1 MLADHLQLT
10 GQHQITT
17 TWHKKLKKNRE
28 LINTGKYD
36 KDIAKYIPG
45 ILELKSQSML
55 ENINTIEKVTHFSYT
70 AMEELDFQILLTGN
84 YYINPNGIHICFP
97 IKLKKTN
104 EPLDIDAD
112 LTTVNNFFAHFVKEI
127 SIIKHGSN
135 KELIPILW
143 QQIKTTS

>member
-1 MLADHLQLT
+1 
-10 GQHQITT
+10 
-17 TWHKKLKKNRE
+17 
-28 LINTGKYD
+28 
-36 KDIAKYIPG
+36 
-45 ILELKSQSML
+45 ML

-135 KELIPILW
+135 KELIPIL
-143 QQIKTTS
+143 